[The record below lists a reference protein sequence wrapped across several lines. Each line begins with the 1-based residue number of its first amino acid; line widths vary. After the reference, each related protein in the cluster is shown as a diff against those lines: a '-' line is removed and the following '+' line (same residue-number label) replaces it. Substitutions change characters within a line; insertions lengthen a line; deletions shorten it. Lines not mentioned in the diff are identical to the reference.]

1 MNFALNAQLA
11 RDTTPVGDLA
21 LCRALLMND
30 RRFPWLIL
38 VPRLPE
44 VRDMHD
50 LDDAG
55 QIALMREINTT
66 AQRMAW
72 HFKADK
78 MNVAALG
85 NVVPQ
90 LHIHV
95 IARHAGDAA
104 WPSPVWG
111 RLPVEPYP
119 PGLLSVRIRDLQT
132 LFSTP
137 PLNLVPAREPAHE

>member
-1 MNFALNAQLA
+1 MSFALHPQLA
-11 RDTTPVGDLA
+11 RDTAVVGDLA
-21 LCRALLMND
+21 LSRVLLMND
-30 RRFPWLIL
+30 RRFPWLLL
-38 VPRLPE
+38 VPRLPDLRE
-44 VRDMHD
+44 MHE
-50 LDDAG
+50 LDDAS
-55 QIALMREINTT
+55 QIVLTREINTA

-95 IARHAGDAA
+95 IARHASDAA

-111 RLPVEPYP
+111 RLPVQPYP
-119 PGLLSVRIRDLQT
+119 PELLSVRVRDLQT

-137 PLNLVPAREPAHE
+137 PLALIPATV